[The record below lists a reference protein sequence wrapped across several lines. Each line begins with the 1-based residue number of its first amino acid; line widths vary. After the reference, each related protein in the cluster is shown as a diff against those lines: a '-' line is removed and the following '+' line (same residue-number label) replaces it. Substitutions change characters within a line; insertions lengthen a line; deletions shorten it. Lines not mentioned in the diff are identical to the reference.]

1 MELKWSFCPFWCL
14 MTPVPTRLHCMKKK
28 SLYFLLNFCISQIF
42 QSTCKHDEVA
52 CFLLPASFFFIAF
65 CQIYWTI
72 KLNFLLCFHFMFSS
86 FTFDLLSMRPFW
98 VLHGRE
104 CIGFY
109 GDHHLTGPGAVSQQV
124 ILERESC
131 CLFHMLNVDHILH
144 RALLGMTLFIM
155 FPIAMELA
163 KALEVN
169 SH

>member
-1 MELKWSFCPFWCL
+1 
-14 MTPVPTRLHCMKKK
+14 
-28 SLYFLLNFCISQIF
+28 
-42 QSTCKHDEVA
+42 
-52 CFLLPASFFFIAF
+52 
-65 CQIYWTI
+65 
-72 KLNFLLCFHFMFSS
+72 MFSS
-86 FTFDLLSMRPFW
+86 FTSDLLSVRQCC

-131 CLFHMLNVDHILH
+131 CLFHMLNVDHIHL